1 MLNGK
6 NAIMIAIRIDG
17 NKLATRTFFPQTRLI
32 PTQQINIEPINE
44 MLNKANSVI
53 NGFTNDANKVI
64 DP

>member
-32 PTQQINIEPINE
+32 PTQQIKIEPINE
-44 MLNKANSVI
+44 ILNKANSVI
-53 NGFTNDANKVI
+53 NGFTKDANKVI
-64 DP
+64 EP